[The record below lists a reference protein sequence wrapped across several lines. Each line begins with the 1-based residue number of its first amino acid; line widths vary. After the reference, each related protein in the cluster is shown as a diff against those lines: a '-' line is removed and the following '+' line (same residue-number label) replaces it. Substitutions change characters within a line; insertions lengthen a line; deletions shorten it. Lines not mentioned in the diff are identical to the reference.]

1 MSEPVLSRRHAALCD
16 WWPVFLAFTA
26 LACTTDDKHTEK
38 PSVDAS
44 VDASHADF
52 VDNQRIFYTDGLHN
66 ENTVLSVQGGRLLLA
81 FRGGESGQIG
91 SGQAHINVYAS
102 QDLGKTFQ
110 KQAEV
115 NADSLPDGRDIRDPK
130 IVNVNG
136 RLFLYAIS
144 RLPGG
149 HYRDLGGQAWTVRS
163 ESTDGGKTWS
173 APEKTFAD
181 IDASG
186 TETFWG
192 FWRFTERVSTGD
204 AGAEHTLYAT
214 GYDDGDTTVGLFASP
229 DGITWTK
236 RAIIMDSSDDVPS
249 EAELQFFGDDAD
261 TAVAVVRLDNQGL
274 LENGQSAI
282 CTSKAPFVTW
292 ECGRRI
298 EQRLDGP
305 TWHLE
310 QSSGASRSFFFARK
324 HLPCT
329 RKRTA
334 IYELRGDLADPSSP
348 VEVCEIQEVKSAGD
362 TSYTGLASVG
372 DNRYLLSWYSSAVD
386 QDVPWLE
393 GTYSPSDIWLAD
405 VDLSAAPATCTHPQP
420 KVSCQPPPLPTA
432 PGNLDFSGHYLLALG
447 PVIWPSE
454 LVLFDAAVTVNGKTL
469 DLTLQPLDQKTR
481 APAGQ
486 AWSVQGVP
494 LAADGTFTAAFGVQN
509 LPEESYP
516 RLADPLLTV
525 HDFTLTGKST
535 SGDAFCGDV
544 NGYTQVFG
552 TSVADQ
558 IRLEGST
565 FGAVRTN
572 GDAYPDPVNAC
583 GGSR

>member
-1 MSEPVLSRRHAALCD
+1 MNEPLLSLLRAGSRA
-16 WWPVFLAFTA
+16 WWPVCAALSA

-38 PSVDAS
+38 PSVDAA
-44 VDASHADF
+44 VDASRGAF

-66 ENTVLSVQGGRLLLA
+66 ENTVLSVQGDRIVLA

-102 QDLGKTFQ
+102 QDRGKTFQ
-110 KQAEV
+110 KQSEV
-115 NADSLPDGRDIRDPK
+115 SADSLPDRRDIRDPK

-163 ESTDGGKTWS
+163 ESTDGGKSWS

-181 IDASG
+181 VDASG
-186 TETFWG
+186 AETFWG
-192 FWRFTERVSTGD
+192 FWRFTERVFTGES
-204 AGAEHTLYAT
+204 GTEHTLYAT
-214 GYDDGDTTVGLFASP
+214 GYDDGDTTVGLFASA
-229 DGITWTK
+229 DGVTWTK
-236 RAIIMDSSDDVPS
+236 RAVIMDSSDDVPS
-249 EAELQFFGDDAD
+249 EAELEFFGDDAD

-274 LENGQSAI
+274 LDNGQSAI

-310 QSSGASRSFFFARK
+310 PSNGAERSFFFARK

-362 TSYTGLASVG
+362 TSYTGLAKVG
-372 DNRYLLSWYSSAVD
+372 DSRYLLSWYSSAVD
-386 QDVPWLE
+386 DDVPWLE
-393 GTYSPSDIWLAD
+393 GTYNPSDIWLAD
-405 VDLSAAPATCTHPQP
+405 VDLSAAPTTCTHPRA
-420 KVSCQPPPLPTA
+420 KASCPPPPLPTA
-432 PGNLDFSGHYLLALG
+432 PGNTDFGGHYLLALG

-454 LVLFDAAVTVNGKTL
+454 LVLFDATVTVNGATL
-469 DLTLQPLDQKTR
+469 DLTLQPLDQMTR

-486 AWSVQGVP
+486 AWVVHGVP
-494 LAADGTFTAAFGVQN
+494 LAADGTFTATFDVESLPAEAF
-509 LPEESYP
+509 P
-516 RLADPLLTV
+516 RLADPLATV

-535 SGDAFCGDV
+535 SADSFCGDV
-544 NGYTQVFG
+544 SGYTQVFG

-565 FGAVRTN
+565 FGAVRID
-572 GDAYPDPVNAC
+572 GDAHPEPVNAC
-583 GGSR
+583 GSR